1 MYRQKSDY
9 IETQIYKLLCGNN
22 YEPLQTNGKFYF
34 NIPRLSFFPKRIRHV
49 WAVRKSFI
57 NAKAQDFTTEC
68 RHDLQTVSFV
78 IKWHNDIA
86 SRRKTAQKGIW
97 NVWSQFLI
105 TSRSHLYSGFRLWS
119 QSDKQTVCRWNEFK
133 PVWQQ
138 TTHAMTGKDHGSA
151 FWVHDER
158 ISALL
163 AICAGKSPV
172 TGEFPAQR
180 PVTRSFNF
188 FLICAWIHGWVNNC
202 EAGGLR
208 RHHAHYDVIVMYRLA
223 WNELIWDL
231 ECVHF
236 QISQLNIWNNRHDLL
251 SHNND
256 LRYRNY
262 DLPFVITTDVFRSHY
277 LLTRNNDLRVS
288 QLQHS
293 LLVIMTSIE
302 RFWNSMIT
310 VTSSCRGSQGAVTS
324 SIVA

>member
-1 MYRQKSDY
+1 M
-9 IETQIYKLLCGNN
+9 TQWYCFQTKNCTKRNMKCLISIFNHVTKPSLFRISTLIAVW
-22 YEPLQTNGKFYF
+22 QTNCVPLEW
-34 NIPRLSFFPKRIRHV
+34 IQARLAANHP
-49 WAVRKSFI
+49 
-57 NAKAQDFTTEC
+57 
-68 RHDLQTVSFV
+68 RHDG
-78 IKWHNDIA
+78 KRPWE
-86 SRRKTAQKGIW
+86 R
-97 NVWSQFLI
+97 FL
-105 TSRSHLYSGFRLWS
+105 SSWWRH
-119 QSDKQTVCRWNEFK
+119 Q
-133 PVWQQ
+133 
-138 TTHAMTGKDHGSA
+138 M
-151 FWVHDER
+151 ER